1 MSRYHLRQEKKE
13 MEQPTAR
20 GQFVAD
26 YTLVTDNDQEAYRE
40 ALDIAHKA
48 GGSVVKASEKFKE
61 QFEDYISQ
69 VVEREREQGN
79 TTGADLISQM
89 LIGYGSDSF
98 DDIARHYI
106 DTELET
112 RLYDRFTSRLKT
124 EATK

>member
-1 MSRYHLRQEKKE
+1 MEPTENTIRQ
-13 MEQPTAR
+13 
-20 GQFVAD
+20 QFAQD
-26 YTLVTDNDQEAYRE
+26 YTLVVDNDQKAHKK
-40 ALDIAHKA
+40 ALDIARKA
-48 GGSVVKASEKFKE
+48 KGSVPTASDKYREE
-61 QFEDYISQ
+61 FETYISE
-69 VVEREREQGN
+69 VVERERGRGN

-89 LIGYGSDSF
+89 LIGYGSAPF

>member
-1 MSRYHLRQEKKE
+1 

-20 GQFVAD
+20 AQFVED
-26 YTLVTDNDQEAYRE
+26 YLLVTDNDQEAYRE

-48 GGSVVKASEKFKE
+48 GGSVSKAGDKFRE
-61 QFEDYISQ
+61 QFETYISQ

-89 LIGYGSDSF
+89 LIGYGSAPF

-106 DTELET
+106 DTDLEQ
-112 RLYDRFTSRLKT
+112 RVYEMFNRSLLKT
-124 EATK
+124 GKK